1 MSLNFNQ
8 IFLENLEQLWY
19 IENSCFPYPWTKKQL
34 ESALKQSKV
43 YFFGIFVQEKIIAYT
58 SLVCLGWEGEIWNLA
73 VLPNWRRQGV
83 GSYLL
88 SKSLDFFNDK
98 DVKEVFLEVRES
110 NIPALQLYLKFGF
123 KKIGIRKNYYPDT
136 KEDAIVMKKVLILD
150 RMK

>member
-34 ESALKQSKV
+34 EGALKQSKV

-73 VLPNWRRQGV
+73 VLSNWRRQGV

-88 SKSLDFFNDK
+88 SRSLDFFNDK
-98 DVKEVFLEVRES
+98 GVKEVFLEVRES
-110 NIPALQLYLKFGF
+110 NIPAIQLYLKFGF

-136 KEDAIVMKKVLILD
+136 KEDAIVMKKSFNIG
-150 RMK
+150 